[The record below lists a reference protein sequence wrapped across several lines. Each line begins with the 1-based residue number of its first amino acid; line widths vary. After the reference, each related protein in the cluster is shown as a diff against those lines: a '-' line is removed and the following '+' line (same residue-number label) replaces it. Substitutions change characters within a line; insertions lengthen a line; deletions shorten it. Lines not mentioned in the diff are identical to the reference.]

1 VSAAERGLVPFN
13 GYSSIKHTL
22 DNRTRSLSRTQPLHL
37 RNTSVWRRGH
47 GVYKLRWTMPDED
60 PVSVEI
66 IHQREGVDHLYLF
79 DDDFNALDGVT
90 RLDTAENPSQ

>member
-1 VSAAERGLVPFN
+1 
-13 GYSSIKHTL
+13 
-22 DNRTRSLSRTQPLHL
+22 
-37 RNTSVWRRGH
+37 
-47 GVYKLRWTMPDED
+47 MPDED